1 MLLLRELEI
10 IIARMLNFWIMRKKI
25 KIRVKMR
32 VLKLE
37 LSFLRSLI
45 NLRLL
50 YYRYGLMGKIKKIQ
64 MVKLENFTMLL
75 SFNCKKYFQRIK
87 CKMLDNNL
95 K

>member
-1 MLLLRELEI
+1 MLQLRELEI

-50 YYRYGLMGKIKKIQ
+50 YYRYGLMGKVKKI
-64 MVKLENFTMLL
+64 
-75 SFNCKKYFQRIK
+75 
-87 CKMLDNNL
+87 
-95 K
+95 

>member
-1 MLLLRELEI
+1 MLQLRELEI

-25 KIRVKMR
+25 KIRVRMR

-50 YYRYGLMGKIKKIQ
+50 YYRYGLMGKVKKI
-64 MVKLENFTMLL
+64 
-75 SFNCKKYFQRIK
+75 
-87 CKMLDNNL
+87 
-95 K
+95 

>member
-1 MLLLRELEI
+1 MLQLKELEI

-37 LSFLRSLI
+37 HSFLRSLI

-50 YYRYGLMGKIKKIQ
+50 YYRFGLMGKVNKI
-64 MVKLENFTMLL
+64 
-75 SFNCKKYFQRIK
+75 
-87 CKMLDNNL
+87 
-95 K
+95 

>member
-50 YYRYGLMGKIKKIQ
+50 YYRYGLMDKVKKI
-64 MVKLENFTMLL
+64 
-75 SFNCKKYFQRIK
+75 
-87 CKMLDNNL
+87 
-95 K
+95 

>member
-1 MLLLRELEI
+1 MLQLRELEI

-50 YYRYGLMGKIKKIQ
+50 YYRYGLMDKVKKI
-64 MVKLENFTMLL
+64 
-75 SFNCKKYFQRIK
+75 
-87 CKMLDNNL
+87 
-95 K
+95 

>member
-1 MLLLRELEI
+1 MLQLKELEI

-50 YYRYGLMGKIKKIQ
+50 YYRFGLKGKVKKI
-64 MVKLENFTMLL
+64 
-75 SFNCKKYFQRIK
+75 
-87 CKMLDNNL
+87 
-95 K
+95 

>member
-1 MLLLRELEI
+1 MLQLRELEI

-50 YYRYGLMGKIKKIQ
+50 YYRFGLMDKVKKI
-64 MVKLENFTMLL
+64 
-75 SFNCKKYFQRIK
+75 
-87 CKMLDNNL
+87 
-95 K
+95 

>member
-10 IIARMLNFWIMRKKI
+10 IIARMVNFWTMRKKI

-50 YYRYGLMGKIKKIQ
+50 YYRYGLMGKVKKI
-64 MVKLENFTMLL
+64 
-75 SFNCKKYFQRIK
+75 
-87 CKMLDNNL
+87 
-95 K
+95 